1 MATISGDTL
10 WILACG
16 FLVALMQGGFTCLES
31 GLVRT
36 KNSIN
41 VAIKNLIDFCISL
54 FLYALFG
61 YGLMFGSSHL
71 GIIGTDHFMF
81 GSGITDQEY
90 ALFFFEAVFCGT
102 AATIVSGAVAERM
115 RFVGYIATTILL
127 AATIYPV
134 TGHWAWAM
142 GADGGMVGWLGEMGF
157 RDFAGSTVVHSV
169 GGWIALSAL
178 IIIGPRIGRFGKN
191 GHPIEGHSLPIATV
205 GVFLLWFGWFGFNGG
220 STLRLS
226 SEIPL
231 IIVNTAMAG
240 AVGGIGALA
249 ATWYRDG
256 RPLVDR
262 VMNGVIAG
270 LVGITAGCNLVDPA
284 SAMAIGFISGVIVV
298 YGAPLLESM
307 EIDDAIGAVP
317 VHLMAGVWGTV
328 AVAIFAPAGS
338 WGDEMSRL
346 SFFGVQLLG
355 VTAIGVYSF
364 GVSFVVLSLLNKFI
378 PLRVSSRDERIGLNI
393 SEHGATTSI
402 LDLITQ
408 MDEQARSGDFSKPV
422 EVEPETEA
430 APIAA
435 FYNTVLEK
443 FLLETGRR
451 QMAMQKL
458 NQMANYDSLTGLV
471 NRRFFFESVKRAL
484 SRAKRNQSGGAVL
497 YFDLDGFKAV
507 NDNFGHEAGDQILKE
522 TAIRLA
528 QCVRENDILGRLGGD
543 EFALLIEDTKQ
554 PTKNSCQIADKII
567 HSIGKPFE
575 YEAESL
581 QIGISVGIAIFDP
594 ENIVNVKTLVGN
606 ADQAMYQAKL
616 AGKGVYR
623 LHEPEE

>member
-1 MATISGDTL
+1 MTTITGDTL

-16 FLVALMQGGFTCLES
+16 FLVTLMQGGFTCLES

-61 YGLMFGSSHL
+61 YGLMFGSTHL
-71 GIIGTDHFMF
+71 GLIGTDHFMF
-81 GSGITDQEY
+81 GSGMAEHDY

-134 TGHWAWAM
+134 TGHWAWAT
-142 GADGGMVGWLGEMGF
+142 GVDGGMVGWLGKIGF

-226 SEIPL
+226 SDIPL
-231 IIVNTAMAG
+231 IIVNTAMSG

-270 LVGITAGCNLVDPA
+270 LVGITAGCNLVDPM
-284 SAMAIGFISGVIVV
+284 SAMAIGFISGLIVV
-298 YGAPLLESM
+298 YGAPLLENWG
-307 EIDDAIGAVP
+307 IDDAIGAVP
-317 VHLMAGVWGTV
+317 VHLMAGVWGTL
-328 AVAIFAPAGS
+328 AVAIFAPSGS

-346 SFFGVQLLG
+346 SFLGVQFLG
-355 VTAIGVYSF
+355 IAAIGIYSF
-364 GVSFVVLSLLNKFI
+364 GTSFIVLSLLNKTL
-378 PLRVSSRDERIGLNI
+378 PLRVNARDERIGLNI

-408 MDEQARSGDFSKPV
+408 MDEQARSGNFSKPV

-458 NQMANYDSLTGLV
+458 NQMANYDVLTGLV
-471 NRRFFFESVKRAL
+471 NRRFFFESVKHAL
-484 SRAKRNQSGGAVL
+484 SRAKRNKSGGAVL

-507 NDNFGHEAGDQILKE
+507 NDNFGHEAGDQVLKE
-522 TAIRLA
+522 TALRLA
-528 QCVRENDILGRLGGD
+528 QSVRENDILGRLGGD
-543 EFALLIEDTKQ
+543 EFALLIEDTNQ
-554 PTKNSCQIADKII
+554 PIDNSCLIADKII
-567 HSIGKPFE
+567 QRIGESYE
-575 YEAESL
+575 YEGQSL
-581 QIGISVGIAIFDP
+581 HIGVSIGIAIFDHDHK
-594 ENIVNVKTLVGN
+594 VNVKTVVSN
-606 ADQAMYQAKL
+606 ADHAMYQAKL

-623 LHEPEE
+623 IHNPEE